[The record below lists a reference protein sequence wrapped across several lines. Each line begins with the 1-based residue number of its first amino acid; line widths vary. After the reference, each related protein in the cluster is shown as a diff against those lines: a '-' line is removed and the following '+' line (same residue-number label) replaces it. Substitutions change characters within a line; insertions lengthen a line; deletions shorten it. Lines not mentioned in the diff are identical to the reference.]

1 MLLIENYILYE
12 INISDECDKLLV
24 LDISYVCLN
33 WYILVFI
40 IYFEWIYVFG
50 YFVKKECKKYIIV
63 RILFVFI

>member
-33 WYILVFI
+33 LYILVFI

>member
-33 WYILVFI
+33 LYILVFI
-40 IYFEWIYVFG
+40 IYFEYVFG

>member
-33 WYILVFI
+33 LYVLVFI

>member
-33 WYILVFI
+33 LYVLVFI

-50 YFVKKECKKYIIV
+50 YFVKKKKECKNI
-63 RILFVFI
+63 

>member
-33 WYILVFI
+33 LYILVFI
-40 IYFEWIYVFG
+40 IYFEYVFG
-50 YFVKKECKKYIIV
+50 YFVKKNVKNI
-63 RILFVFI
+63 